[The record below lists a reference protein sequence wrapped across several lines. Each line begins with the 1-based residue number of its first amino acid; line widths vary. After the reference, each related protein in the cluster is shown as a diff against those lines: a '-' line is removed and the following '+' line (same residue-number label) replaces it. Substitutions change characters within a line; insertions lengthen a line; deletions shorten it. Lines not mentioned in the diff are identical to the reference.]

1 MKLLTAI
8 LSLSLSLS
16 AASVRYDIVA
26 TASTCSFGKRTGV
39 EARLEKLHK
48 STVIGHWV
56 KPLDVPFWTVQVP
69 RIGRYAVE
77 VVYAAAPASAGVVY
91 TVTLQGESTGMT
103 KGVVQATKK
112 GRLQKF
118 PVGDMELEP
127 GRHRLYVQP
136 ENKPGQPAMELE
148 RIQLRYIGQ

>member
-1 MKLLTAI
+1 MKLLIAF
-8 LSLSLSLS
+8 LSLSFSLS

-77 VVYAAAPASAGVVY
+77 VVYAAKPVSAGVRF
-91 TVTLQGESTGMT
+91 TVTLQGYSMGMT
-103 KGVVQATKK
+103 KGVVQATQDEKLETF
-112 GRLQKF
+112 RI
-118 PVGDMELEP
+118 GDIELEA
-127 GRHRLYVQP
+127 GRHRLLVQP

-148 RIQLRYIGQ
+148 RVQLRWIGN